1 MDAVAFDLPWND
13 ALSGVGLL
21 LRAAAFVAVV
31 PVMGAEGLPV
41 RLKIAIALM
50 VVVLLAPV
58 VPAPDPGVGLLR
70 LVTLETLVGLVLG
83 FAGRMIVEA
92 TVYAGGLAGY
102 PAGLAMATMLD
113 PVTNLT
119 VPTLGTL
126 YRLLSLLAFLA
137 IGGHHQF
144 LAVLAK
150 SYEILPAGTAS
161 LSGPWLDGAVSLV
174 GRVIVL
180 GFRLAA
186 PVIVAGLLVDL
197 ILMLIARAVPQM
209 HILIVGAPIRLMVG
223 LLAIGFSLH
232 VIVPMIGEATGG
244 TLGDLSFLLRAF
256 AQPAH

>member
-1 MDAVAFDLPWND
+1 VDATVFSLPWND

-21 LRAAAFVAVV
+21 LRASAFVAVV
-31 PVMGAEGLPV
+31 PIIGAEGLPV
-41 RLKIAIALM
+41 RLKIAIALAI
-50 VVVLLAPV
+50 VVLLAPV
-58 VPAPDPGVGLLR
+58 VPAPDPAVGLVQ
-70 LVTLETLVGLVLG
+70 LVTLETFVGLVLG

-144 LAVLAK
+144 LGVLAR
-150 SYEILPAGTAS
+150 SYEIVPAGTVS
-161 LSGPWLDGAVSLV
+161 LAGPWLEGAVALI

-209 HILIVGAPIRLMVG
+209 HILIVGAPIRLVVG

-232 VIVPMIGEATGG
+232 VIVPMISEALDG
-244 TLGDLSFLLRAF
+244 TLGDLSFVLRSF
-256 AQPAH
+256 AQPAR